1 MNHRANADFWNDY
14 HALPA
19 DIRARADKQF
29 ALQTPNPK
37 SRRQP
42 AAVRATN
49 LIAQAALGC
58 PLSGRIAL
66 MPKVLS
72 AEDIFPL
79 VDCLSPHER
88 LRLLRLIAA
97 RPSGEDREAYRAI
110 PPRDEEF
117 STDQDPLAWDAE
129 GWEDIG

>member
-1 MNHRANADFWNDY
+1 MPR
-14 HALPA
+14 
-19 DIRARADKQF
+19 
-29 ALQTPNPK
+29 
-37 SRRQP
+37 
-42 AAVRATN
+42 
-49 LIAQAALGC
+49 C

-66 MPKVLS
+66 MAKVLS

-88 LRLLRLIAA
+88 LRLLWLITAQ
-97 RPSGEDREAYRAI
+97 PSGGDRGAYRAI

-129 GWEDIG
+129 GWEDVG